1 MEKIIIINDR
11 EFKQCRV
18 FDRVY
23 ASKDGWVVSVHKNG
37 QFGIPTKG
45 HGNMNAGRK
54 KLESPNAMN
63 YDAPCKPY
71 KDKNGK
77 ICYSKKTNIGA
88 LVLLAWVG
96 TSEEAGLDERG
107 DSREQVDHINR
118 VPTDNRVENLRWVSP
133 HENSLNKGNSKQRID
148 SIDNIERNDFAQ
160 FMEE

>member
-1 MEKIIIINDR
+1 MEKIIIINDK
-11 EFKQCRV
+11 EYKQCAV

-23 ASKDGWVVSVHKNG
+23 ASKDGWVVSIWKNG
-37 QFGIPTKG
+37 KIGEPTKG

-54 KLESPNAMN
+54 KLKSPNAMN

-71 KDKNGK
+71 KNMHGK

-96 TSEEAGLDERG
+96 TPDEAGLDERG
-107 DSREQVDHINR
+107 KVRDQPDHINR
-118 VPTDNRVENLRWVSP
+118 IPTDNRVENLRWTSRS
-133 HENSLNKGNSKQRID
+133 ENNRNRSNSKRR
-148 SIDNIERNDFAQ
+148 IDNIERNDFAQ